1 MSDAQNL
8 FTLLEVAAGYALFE
22 VVQMEEIGSLLEAN
36 SSSVTDMERFGRAV
50 KLKGFQPFESAQD
63 ALENANAI
71 SEHACTDTLR
81 NFLEMNLPKIKKKK
95 EGKSAPFA
103 LGVVD
108 PGLAT
113 AISEALPGLSCRS
126 DETVREVLRGCR
138 LHLTKMV
145 KGLDKGAA
153 EQAQL
158 GLGHSYSRG
167 KVKFNPARSDNMI
180 IQSIALLDQMDKDLN
195 TFAMRVREWY
205 SWHFPELKDL
215 VKDNYMFARCA
226 AYIQDKN
233 SLCAKGGGGDD
244 DDDEEDLAKLTSAP
258 PADADASLSGPTEPP
273 RSLLR
278 WDAASNT
285 WVTLA
290 SAADGSE
297 LSAEIDVS
305 ASTKAKAPPPATA
318 DGKGLASIAEGDE
331 EMSRATSPA
340 DTRLKSSRAATA
352 AAGGGAKERR
362 LKAKKKKRPMDPAHL
377 DARRRLADPDSWFVP
392 GADEPQSGMGVA
404 RHAPA
409 PAPPPLLPPSGV
421 GGSRPRPLAPYLRQS
436 AALAAQPEELR
447 RVEDSVPLDDILPA
461 MQGFDLEIDADAVGG
476 EPLSSPPPR
485 DLEAFP
491 AGGQAGG
498 SIDDAL
504 GQHWQMSTNHDESP
518 PPAEEVSPYMMRD
531 NALFD
536 DDELEMTREEGEEES
551 NNEDSGA
558 STSAPPPPPFPWM
571 QQEEEEEE

>member
-1 MSDAQNL
+1 MATHSKTIARVTEQ
-8 FTLLEVAAGYALFE
+8 LLPATVSQSAAKTSAREATAAL
-22 VVQMEEIGSLLEAN
+22 SEAA
-36 SSSVTDMERFGRAV
+36 T
-50 KLKGFQPFESAQD
+50 
-63 ALENANAI
+63 
-71 SEHACTDTLR
+71 
-81 NFLEMNLPKIKKKK
+81 
-95 EGKSAPFA
+95 FA
-103 LGVVD
+103 LGDAVLVD
-108 PGLAT
+108 TVELARGRLSTYDFLERGALRLAPPAPDTPPPSPPSSPPPDMANASIVATEVKDAPGADDGRVGSWRRTDVIVASFFGVLFVF
-113 AISEALPGLSCRS
+113 LSVYAARILRKRYRHRRRMRKHADASKLGSGETS
-126 DETVREVLRGCR
+126 DEDEEERDL
-138 LHLTKMV
+138 LHKP
-145 KGLDKGAA
+145 GRRRAA
-153 EQAQL
+153 
-158 GLGHSYSRG
+158 GDHVSSGGVVVGDR
-167 KVKFNPARSDNMI
+167 
-180 IQSIALLDQMDKDLN
+180 
-195 TFAMRVREWY
+195 
-205 SWHFPELKDL
+205 
-215 VKDNYMFARCA
+215 
-226 AYIQDKN
+226 
-233 SLCAKGGGGDD
+233 GGGDD

-571 QQEEEEEE
+571 QQQQQQQQEEEEEEEEELLFLRGVP